1 MPHISTPHHLQ
12 WAKAFV
18 GIIDF
23 KNSHH
28 LKVESYVLFGRNF
41 QDLSPGSSISSS
53 PERAALRRWGEG
65 PGYIEVCSKG
75 QVV

>member
-1 MPHISTPHHLQ
+1 VLLNNCDKDPPSMPHISTPHHLQ

-41 QDLSPGSSISSS
+41 
-53 PERAALRRWGEG
+53 
-65 PGYIEVCSKG
+65 
-75 QVV
+75 